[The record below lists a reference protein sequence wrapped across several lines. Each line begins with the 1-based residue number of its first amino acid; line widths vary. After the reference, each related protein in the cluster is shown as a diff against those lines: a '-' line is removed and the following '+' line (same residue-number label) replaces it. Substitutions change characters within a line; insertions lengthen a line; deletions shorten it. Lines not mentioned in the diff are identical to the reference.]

1 MARRTFAGL
10 VAGCALV
17 AALSPG
23 RADAQTCD
31 TRNLLAGK
39 RPWQW
44 QDLKGDAALVTD
56 GAIGPEGTQWD
67 APIGIILDTGAG
79 SLTYDLG
86 EPTPISGVYL
96 QADANDT
103 YKIMGSPDGTPGSF
117 KLLVEIDNASDR
129 GHGLRGRSMQFAPV
143 TVRYLR
149 VGEGVGDGFYSISE
163 FSAYCQAP
171 YPFPPSMK
179 VADAPQAVVNEPP
192 WYKFE
197 WWQDKP
203 SARFEMGL
211 AAFAFLLLYWGWRVA
226 KAGKETVLPP
236 WAETAIMGLSL
247 VVHVSFFYMA
257 GPRFIPGDTVKPIST
272 FTLVLIGIGTWC
284 LSLLVKTVRD
294 RMLVLVGV
302 LSFFAY
308 FNFGKFHFGNY
319 IHFWDTYHYYVGT
332 KYFKEL
338 SYDRLYE
345 CASVADSEEPSLR
358 RRVELRKIM
367 NLRTNVLGSTT
378 EILAHPENCKG
389 HFTPERWQKFKKDI
403 EFFRVRQGVKR
414 WEEAQT
420 DHGYN
425 ATPVWNILGT
435 TLANMAPA
443 SINQM
448 WALTLIDPL
457 FIFGMAGMIWWAF
470 GWRTL
475 CVALAVFATNFPSRF
490 YWTGGAYLRWDWLFH
505 MTAGVC
511 LAKKGRYVL
520 GGFLMAYAGL
530 LRVFPMFL
538 LVGPVFVLIQ
548 QILDY
553 RKHHKS
559 APEGSKPL
567 PQYLG
572 GLIRSLD
579 RGHRNVVLGGVLA
592 IATLV
597 PISIVVG
604 GGPGCYKA
612 FVQNSKKHTSTAL
625 TNYMGWRTVA
635 TFKFDEASYVLR
647 TDRLEDP
654 WKDWKDARLRTYH
667 QRKWFYVVGVL
678 GFAALLYGAVRKR
691 TPWEAAALSGIL
703 IAAIPELTCY
713 YYSFLI
719 VMALLWSRRAEAGMA
734 LLAITAGTGFADMAP
749 TQYLPSQGLFWS
761 RINHLM
767 PTWLAEQY
775 TLMSAITLAG
785 LVYILYEFGFSQRA
799 TLAPVPVWETEP
811 ASGGAAPASKAG
823 EKAATTDKG
832 ASAASPSRASATS
845 NRSKKKKKR

>member
-1 MARRTFAGL
+1 MARLEIAGW
-10 VAGCALV
+10 VGVCALA
-17 AALSPG
+17 AALAPG
-23 RADAQTCD
+23 LANAQTCD

-39 RPWQW
+39 RPWQS
-44 QDLKGDAALVTD
+44 QDVKGDPGLVTD

-67 APIGIILDTGAG
+67 APVGVTFDTAAG

-86 EPTPISGVYL
+86 EPTPVAGVYL

-103 YKIMGSPDGTPGSF
+103 YKIMGSLDGTPGSY

-143 TVRYLR
+143 TVRYVR
-149 VGEGVGDGFYSISE
+149 AGEGVGDGFYSISE
-163 FSAYCQAP
+163 FSAYCQPP

-179 VADAPQAVVNEPP
+179 VTDAPQAIVNEAP

-226 KAGKETVLPP
+226 KAGKEAVLPP
-236 WAETAIMGLSL
+236 WAETAIMALSL
-247 VVHVSFFYMA
+247 IVHVGFFFIA
-257 GPRFIPGDTVKPIST
+257 GPRFLPGDTVTTVST
-272 FTLVLIGIGTWC
+272 TTLVTVGVLTWC

-294 RMLVLVGV
+294 RLLVIVGV

-378 EILAHPENCKG
+378 EILAHPESCKS
-389 HFTPERWQKFKKDI
+389 HFTPERWEKFKKDI

-435 TLANMAPA
+435 TLANMSPA

-511 LAKKGRYVL
+511 LVKKGRPLL

-530 LRVFPMFL
+530 LRVFPIFL
-538 LVGPVFVLIQ
+538 LIGSGFAVIQ

-553 RKHHKS
+553 TKDYKY
-559 APEGSKPL
+559 PTEGNNRLLRYLWGRL
-567 PQYLG
+567 PPPRQVPT
-572 GLIRSLD
+572 LIRNVD
-579 RGHRNVVLGGVLA
+579 RGHRMVLLGAMLA
-592 IATLV
+592 VATLV
-597 PISIVVG
+597 PLSMVVG
-604 GGPGCYKA
+604 GGPSCYKA

-635 TFKFDEASYVLR
+635 TFKFDEATYLLR

-667 QRKWFYVVGVL
+667 QRFWFYGLGVL
-678 GFAALLYGAVRKR
+678 AFAALLYGAVRNR
-691 TPWEAAALSGIL
+691 TPWEAAALSAVM

-719 VMALLWSRRAEAGMA
+719 VLALLWSKRAEAGMA
-734 LLAITAGTGFADMAP
+734 LLAVTAGTGFADMAP

-761 RINHLM
+761 RLNHLM

-775 TLMSAITLAG
+775 TLMSAITIAG
-785 LVYILYEFGFSQRA
+785 LVYILYEFGFSPRA
-799 TLAPVPVWETEP
+799 ALATEP
-811 ASGGAAPASKAG
+811 IWPTEPLPAPAPAA
-823 EKAATTDKG
+823 EKP
-832 ASAASPSRASATS
+832 SSPS
-845 NRSKKKKKR
+845 NRSSSAGSKTKPKTKKKR